1 MELRPPCP
9 AAVEFGALLKEGR
22 FAATVSPLAA
32 ATVLD
37 VPLDSLLNI
46 EHGKEDSFLE
56 TLIYSEGWMDELI
69 QLYELDEMRGARLRR
84 AKNRL
89 REELHAKA
97 WRRSRR
103 LEAPRPGELSPGGR
117 RPHDTSGELPDS
129 P

>member
-9 AAVEFGALLKEGR
+9 AVVEFGALLKEGR

-46 EHGKEDSFLE
+46 EHGKEDAFLE
-56 TLIYSEGWMDELI
+56 TLVHREGWINELI
-69 QLYELDEMRGARLRR
+69 QLYELDAMSGARLRR

-89 REELHAKA
+89 REELDAKG
-97 WRRSRR
+97 RRSR
-103 LEAPRPGELSPGGR
+103 
-117 RPHDTSGELPDS
+117 PH
-129 P
+129 